1 MSLSRLL
8 REPLLHFLLAGG
20 ILFGLYAW
28 HGTGNESSRHIIVDR
43 AALLQQLQYQVK
55 AFDPAGLGRQL
66 DAMTPA
72 QRRQLIDEYLREEVL
87 YREAKALGLE
97 QGDYVMRQRLV
108 QKMSVMLEDQ
118 PVAEPSDA
126 QLQLYLEAHADLY
139 AVEPSLTFTQVFID
153 PATRGEAAA
162 AARARELVRELNSR
176 AAQFNDSPLYS
187 DRFPFLQNYV
197 ERTPAYVTAHFGEQ
211 FMVEL
216 NRLPVRAGAW
226 RGPLRSTLGWHAV
239 MLTARAPQRRPDLAE
254 IRSLLAD
261 DWRRE
266 QAAAMKD
273 LEIRRLLDRYRVELR
288 GTGSDEKR

>member
-1 MSLSRLL
+1 MSLRRLS
-8 REPLLHFLLAGG
+8 REPLLHFLVAGAL
-20 ILFGLYAW
+20 LFGLYAW
-28 HGTGNESSRHIIVDR
+28 QGGADESSRHIIVDR
-43 AALLQQLQYQVK
+43 AALLQQLQFQVK
-55 AFDPAGLGRQL
+55 AFEPGSLGRQL

-72 QRRQLIDEYLREEVL
+72 QRQQLIDDYLREEVL

-126 QLQLYLEAHADLY
+126 QLQHYLQAHAAAY
-139 AVEPSLTFTQVFID
+139 AVAPSLTFTQVFID

-162 AARARELVRELNSR
+162 ATRARDLLRELNR
-176 AAQFNDSPLYS
+176 RQARFNDSPRYS

-211 FMVEL
+211 FMAEL
-216 NRLPVRAGAW
+216 AKLPVRQGAW
-226 RGPLRSTLGWHAV
+226 QGPLRSTLGWHVV
-239 MLTARAPQRRPDLAE
+239 MVTARTPQRMPELEE
-254 IRSLLAD
+254 IRPLLAD

-266 QAAAMKD
+266 QSAAMKD

-288 GTGSDEKR
+288 